1 MDRPR
6 CRHRPVPPGGTAAV
20 AGQWRRPYPTES
32 LRRLG
37 GSPYGCSRGSEPGSS
52 ELRFQR
58 GGFAPALLSVDLL
71 LLCPQNRDVR
81 IIANATE
88 DEDVWPEDYD
98 NDATTLKPMRSV
110 DPAFPSQDEV
120 AEAVAAARD
129 AIVADDAMCSNGD
142 ARSVVTEH
150 LKGTFPTYQSWG
162 LDIPPDLLR
171 AMTNEVR
178 SRHIALID
186 TLSAELVD
194 EFIEQVT
201 PRWRRAS
208 PSRNSS
214 PGPSFCS
221 QPGLPAT
228 A

>member
-1 MDRPR
+1 M
-6 CRHRPVPPGGTAAV
+6 
-20 AGQWRRPYPTES
+20 
-32 LRRLG
+32 
-37 GSPYGCSRGSEPGSS
+37 
-52 ELRFQR
+52 
-58 GGFAPALLSVDLL
+58 DLL

-120 AEAVAAARD
+120 AAAVAAARD
-129 AIVADDAMCSNGD
+129 AIVADDAMCPNGD

-201 PRWRRAS
+201 PALAASKSVEELITGAKLLLSTRIACNCLTRNTAKGLAREAKFRAKTQLA
-208 PSRNSS
+208 SRLD
-214 PGPSFCS
+214 
-221 QPGLPAT
+221 QPLSDAH
-228 A
+228 